1 MPTPIKERVDA
12 ELKDAM
18 RAKEKLRVEVLRGM
32 LSAFSYRR
40 IEAGR
45 DLSDPELI
53 EVVAKLVK
61 QRGDS
66 IAEFTKA
73 GRQDLV
79 EKESAERS
87 ILLAYLPPQ
96 MSEGEIAAVVHEV
109 LATLPPASRNQA
121 GAMRPLMAKLKGK
134 ADGNLIRLLV
144 ERELAATSD
153 R

>member
-109 LATLPPASRNQA
+109 PPASRNQA